1 MTNQDSHIHAL
12 QAEIDSAPVVIFRSP
27 LTEMV
32 ALRRELER
40 LNVNYVEI
48 EFGMANSLL
57 RDRFHCLQAMTDY
70 RLLPQVF
77 INSEFVGGGDDAI
90 HSAAL
95 AQLVDF
101 EKHH

>member
-1 MTNQDSHIHAL
+1 MTNQDGHIQAL
-12 QAEIDSAPVVIFRSP
+12 QAEIDSAPVVIFRSS

-32 ALRRELER
+32 ALRRELDR
-40 LNVNYVEI
+40 FNVNYIEI

-57 RDRFHCLQAMTDY
+57 RDRFHCLQAMTGY

-90 HSAAL
+90 HSDAL
-95 AQLVDF
+95 AQLVASD
-101 EKHH
+101 KHN